1 MNQQKWHIVISKCSH
16 QKWLLG
22 FFFCFCCL
30 NICWGCQFLAV
41 QSTWEPK
48 TSTIIVLNGIGNG
61 DLSWLGIIL
70 HRWDV
75 ISLYL
80 TRAFH
85 RKHQSIRTLS
95 PALSFFLYPAMWAN
109 YCRNTQDT
117 KLFHHIFASLDVHAD
132 WTSPNKLMHKLL
144 ASETA
149 GMNSSFLPFRDD

>member
-1 MNQQKWHIVISKCSH
+1 MHKTLELINCLMYLESAEVAHCYKQMLTSEMAFRVF
-16 QKWLLG
+16 L
-22 FFFCFCCL
+22 FCFCFL

-41 QSTWEPK
+41 HSTWEPK

-132 WTSPNKLMHKLL
+132 WTSSNELTHKL
-144 ASETA
+144 
-149 GMNSSFLPFRDD
+149 